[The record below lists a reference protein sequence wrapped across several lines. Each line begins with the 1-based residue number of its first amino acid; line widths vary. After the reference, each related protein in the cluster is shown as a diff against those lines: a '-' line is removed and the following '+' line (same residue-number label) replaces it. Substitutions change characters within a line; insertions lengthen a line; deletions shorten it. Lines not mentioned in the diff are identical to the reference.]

1 MDNNEKAIVRTLLY
15 SDVFDYPLSEDEV
28 WKFLISDKN
37 INKRLFESKVKKI
50 NSIVF
55 RKEGLLYIE
64 KKELAVSK
72 RIEKFTHSQKKIN
85 IAYKTIKKLFII
97 PSVLFVG
104 ISGNLSMMNA
114 EKKDDIDL
122 FVVSKKDTVWITR
135 LLLIIYLKILGKHR
149 KRTDRNVSDKICL
162 NMIVDE
168 ENLSLPK
175 NLRNLYT
182 AHEVA
187 QLRPVMQR
195 GNIYQKFIN
204 SNEWIKK
211 YMPNVI
217 RESESQGIEES
228 RKSLPKVLSELILRF
243 TFLENLAKLFQR
255 MLIKRNLTREIIEDK
270 IIALHPKDYKSI
282 ILAQYRERIAKY
294 GL

>member
-1 MDNNEKAIVRTLLY
+1 
-15 SDVFDYPLSEDEV
+15 
-28 WKFLISDKN
+28 
-37 INKRLFESKVKKI
+37 
-50 NSIVF
+50 
-55 RKEGLLYIE
+55 
-64 KKELAVSK
+64 
-72 RIEKFTHSQKKIN
+72 
-85 IAYKTIKKLFII
+85 
-97 PSVLFVG
+97 
-104 ISGNLSMMNA
+104 
-114 EKKDDIDL
+114 
-122 FVVSKKDTVWITR
+122 
-135 LLLIIYLKILGKHR
+135 
-149 KRTDRNVSDKICL
+149 
-162 NMIVDE
+162 MIVDE

-211 YMPNVI
+211 YMPNAVKESKGHRI
-217 RESESQGIEES
+217 EEPKLPLSES
-228 RKSLPKVLSELILRF
+228 LF
-243 TFLENLAKLFQR
+243 TLFLNFAFLENLAKLFQR
-255 MLIKRNLTREIIEDK
+255 TLIKKNLTREIIQDK